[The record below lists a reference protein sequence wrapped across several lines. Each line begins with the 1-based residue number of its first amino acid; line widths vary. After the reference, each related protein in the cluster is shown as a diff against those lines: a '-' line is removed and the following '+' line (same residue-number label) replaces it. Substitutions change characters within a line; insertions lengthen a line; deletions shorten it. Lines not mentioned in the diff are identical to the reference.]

1 MSGVL
6 YRSAGGAWTSPTE
19 SGYVSEDHLQAMID
33 EFPELLPGVSPDSYV
48 CREFSTDS
56 GPIDNLIINAKDGS
70 LTLVECKLA
79 KNPEVRRKILGQI
92 IDYAASLSRLD
103 FEEFHQ
109 RWRERGGV
117 DLTAI
122 ETAKGPLSL
131 AVTSN
136 LETARFTLL
145 LAVDEINE
153 PLKQMVEYIQ
163 NKTDSSTRVALIE
176 LARHITG
183 DVEILIPQTYGYEA
197 LKPQTAARSDR
208 EPWSKDEYVAWLL
221 ANEPTS
227 VALFERLMMDLEPRG
242 FVWGGT
248 KSMTPSGAICVKTSK
263 GYRYPLVFHTFS
275 DATVEVRFIDYKNES
290 FVELMLEL
298 FDGTDVI
305 NREAIRANGYRAK
318 PKIDVARFNEEYVV
332 PALIY
337 VCEVVSHGYRK

>member
-6 YRSAGGAWTSPTE
+6 YRKAGGDWTSPTE

-103 FEEFHQ
+103 FDEFHQ
-109 RWRERGGV
+109 RWKDRGGV

-122 ETAKGPLSL
+122 DSTKGPLSL

-163 NKTDSSTRVALIE
+163 DKTDSTTRVALIE

-183 DVEILIPQTYGYEA
+183 DIEILIPQTYGYEA
-197 LKPQTAARSDR
+197 LKPRTAARSDR
-208 EPWSKDEYVAWLL
+208 DPWSKDEYSAWLL
-221 ANEPTS
+221 ENEPAS
-227 VALFERLMMDLEPRG
+227 VALFESVMSTFESRG
-242 FVWGGT
+242 FIWGGT
-248 KSMTPSGAICVKTSK
+248 KSTTPSGAICVKTSK

-275 DATVEVRFIDYKNES
+275 DATVEVRFTDYKKES
-290 FVELMLEL
+290 FVEALLAL
-298 FDGTDVI
+298 FSEIDGV
-305 NREAIRANGYRAK
+305 NCEAIRANGYGAK
-318 PKIDVARFNEEYVV
+318 PKIDVARFNDQDVV
-332 PALIY
+332 AALVY
-337 VCEVVSHGYRK
+337 VCEIVGNS

>member
-6 YRSAGGAWTSPTE
+6 YREGNGPWTSPTE

-103 FEEFHQ
+103 FDEFHQ
-109 RWRERGGV
+109 RWRDRGGV

-163 NKTDSSTRVALIE
+163 DKTDSSTRVALIE

-197 LKPQTAARSDR
+197 LKPQTGARSDR
-208 EPWSKDEYVAWLL
+208 EPWSQDEYVAWLQ

-227 VALFERLMMDLEPRG
+227 VALFEGLMLELGHRG

-248 KSMTPSGAICVKTSK
+248 KSMTPSGAICVRTSK
-263 GYRYPLVFHTFS
+263 GYRYPLVFHTFN
-275 DATVEVRFIDYKNES
+275 DATVEVRFTDYKNEY
-290 FVELMLEL
+290 FVETLLAL
-298 FDGTDVI
+298 FSGTDVI

-318 PKIDVARFNEEYVV
+318 PKIDVARFNEEFVV
-332 PALIY
+332 AALIH
-337 VCEVVSHGYRK
+337 VCQVVSSS

>member
-6 YRSAGGAWTSPTE
+6 YRKAGGAWTSPTE

-103 FEEFHQ
+103 FDEFHQ
-109 RWRERGGV
+109 RWKDRGGV

-163 NKTDSSTRVALIE
+163 DKTDSSTRVALIE

-197 LKPQTAARSDR
+197 LKSQTVARAER

-227 VALFERLMMDLEPRG
+227 VALFESLMNTLENRG

-248 KSMTPSGAICVKTSK
+248 KSITPSGAICVKTSK

-275 DATVEVRFIDYKNES
+275 DATVEVRFTDYKKES
-290 FVELMLEL
+290 FVEMMLEL

-332 PALIY
+332 AALIY
-337 VCEVVSHGYRK
+337 VCEVVSNS

>member
-6 YRSAGGAWTSPTE
+6 YRKAGGAWTSPTE

-103 FEEFHQ
+103 FDEFHQ
-109 RWRERGGV
+109 RWKDRGGV

-163 NKTDSSTRVALIE
+163 DKTDSSTRVALIE

-197 LKPQTAARSDR
+197 LKSQTVARAER

-227 VALFERLMMDLEPRG
+227 VALFESLMNTLENRG

-248 KSMTPSGAICVKTSK
+248 KSITPSGAICVKTSK

-275 DATVEVRFIDYKNES
+275 DATVEVRFTDYKKES
-290 FVELMLEL
+290 FVEMMLEL

-318 PKIDVARFNEEYVV
+318 PKIDVARFDEEFVV
-332 PALIY
+332 AALIH
-337 VCEVVSHGYRK
+337 VCQVVSQF